1 MRASAAVFL
10 LAWIALATTN
20 EESGKDVQFTNSW
33 TVHIKNDDID
43 LVNDI
48 AKKRGFVNEGQVGEI
63 L

>member
-1 MRASAAVFL
+1 MRASVAVFR

-48 AKKRGFVNEGQVGEI
+48 AKKRGFVNQGQVGEI

>member
-20 EESGKDVQFTNSW
+20 EESGKEVQFTNSW

-48 AKKRGFVNEGQVGEI
+48 AKKRGFVNQGQVGEI

>member
-1 MRASAAVFL
+1 MTVFL

-33 TVHIKNDDID
+33 TVHIENDDID

-48 AKKRGFVNEGQVGEI
+48 AKKRGFVNQGRVGEI

>member
-1 MRASAAVFL
+1 MRALEAVFR

-20 EESGKDVQFTNSW
+20 EESEKDVHFTNSW
-33 TVHIKNDDID
+33 AVHIENDDID

-48 AKKRGFVNEGQVGEI
+48 AKKHGFVNQRQVGEI

>member
-1 MRASAAVFL
+1 MRASVAVFR

-20 EESGKDVQFTNSW
+20 EESGKDVHFTNSW
-33 TVHIKNDDID
+33 AVHIENDDID

-48 AKKRGFVNEGQVGEI
+48 AKKHGFVNQGQVGEI

>member
-48 AKKRGFVNEGQVGEI
+48 AKKRGFVNQGQVGEI

>member
-1 MRASAAVFL
+1 MAVFL

-48 AKKRGFVNEGQVGEI
+48 AKKRGFVNQGQVGEI